1 MRIVYLFVFVFIVVL
16 IQSCS
21 QSTEQNQTAVLAKTK
36 SSNTLKF
43 ATVIAD
49 QRSFTITL
57 PGELKPYEEVN
68 VFPKIKGFIKR
79 IYVDRGSRVR
89 KGQLLAQLEAPE
101 VGAQFAASTSSSGT
115 AYQKFIFSRQSYNRL
130 KEAAKKEGAVA
141 TIELERA
148 YSLYLGDSAAY
159 FSSRYAASASGQ
171 MQNYLRIIAPF
182 DGVITARNAS
192 PGALVG
198 DNGINGAPVFQ
209 LVQENKLRLVV
220 AIPEKQAQSLTGGT
234 EATFTVI
241 DNPGMTFIASLSRN
255 SNAIDAVTKS
265 LLAEFDVNNG
275 DNLLHPGQYAK
286 VKLQLQRSHPT
297 LWVPATSLVQAQSGV
312 FVVKN
317 ENGLVKRVPVQTG
330 LASDSLTEVF
340 GDLKAGDKIFLKGSE
355 ELKAGTKIVQ
365 Q

>member
-1 MRIVYLFVFVFIVVL
+1 MRVVYFSVIILAVVI

-21 QSTEQNQTAVLAKTK
+21 QPGEQAPATIPAKTK
-36 SSNTLKF
+36 AAGNFKF
-43 ATVIAD
+43 ATVISD

-57 PGELKPYEEVN
+57 PGELKPYEEVS

-148 YSLYLGDSAAY
+148 YSQYLGDSAAY
-159 FSSRYAASASGQ
+159 FSSRYVANASGQ
-171 MQNYLRIIAPF
+171 MQNYLRIVAPF

-192 PGALVG
+192 EGALVG
-198 DNGINGAPVFQ
+198 DNGMNGAPVFQ

-220 AIPEKQAQSLTGGT
+220 AIPEKQAQSLTDGT
-234 EATFTVI
+234 KATFTVI
-241 DNPGMTFIASLSRN
+241 DNPGKTFTASLSRN
-255 SNAIDAVTKS
+255 SNAIDAATKS
-265 LLAEFDVNNG
+265 LLAEFDFDNG
-275 DNLLHPGQYAK
+275 NNLLHSGQYAK
-286 VKLQLQRSHPT
+286 VKLQLQRSQPT
-297 LWVPATSLVQAQSGV
+297 LWVPATSVVQEQSGV

-317 ENGLVKRVPVQTG
+317 ENNVVKRIPVQTG
-330 LASDSLTEVF
+330 LVSDSLIEVF
-340 GDLKAGDKIFLKGSE
+340 GNLTAGDKVFLKGSE
-355 ELKAGTKIVQ
+355 ELKAGTKIGQ
-365 Q
+365 